1 MRDVLT
7 FLGNRQRKVS
17 QIQPG
22 RKVSEVLERFYRQG
36 KWYYLFSVQGDPH
49 SFLYFCRI
57 EGTPIRSLIFGND
70 FSSAVSDLTKDEK
83 TCIECGLG
91 TRIRGG
97 VSLDG
102 NTLVECNLTIDQA
115 NLLLSDLRR
124 LMPEDQSFF
133 MPFTR
138 A

>member
-1 MRDVLT
+1 M
-7 FLGNRQRKVS
+7 
-17 QIQPG
+17 
-22 RKVSEVLERFYRQG
+22 
-36 KWYYLFSVQGDPH
+36 GD
-49 SFLYFCRI
+49 
-57 EGTPIRSLIFGND
+57 TPLRSLIFGND
-70 FSSAVSDLTKDEK
+70 FSSAISDLTKDEK

-124 LMPEDQSFF
+124 LIPEDQRYF

-138 A
+138 G